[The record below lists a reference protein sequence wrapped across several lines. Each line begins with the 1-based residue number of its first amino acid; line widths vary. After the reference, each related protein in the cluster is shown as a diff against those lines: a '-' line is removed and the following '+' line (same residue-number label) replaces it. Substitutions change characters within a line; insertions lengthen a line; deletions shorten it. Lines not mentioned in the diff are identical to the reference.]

1 METTDGIA
9 KWTLWA
15 FGAGMGSGLLGIG
28 GGMILGPLLLDLG
41 MSPKVSAPITHFAV
55 LFTSSMSVIQF
66 ALLGQLLPA
75 HAGWFRRVLRPRA
88 RVFHPPTA
96 RFQLRIRSRRCLS
109 TDRSDARAFF
119 ARPAAA

>member
-66 ALLGQLLPA
+66 ALL
-75 HAGWFRRVLRPRA
+75 
-88 RVFHPPTA
+88 
-96 RFQLRIRSRRCLS
+96 
-109 TDRSDARAFF
+109 
-119 ARPAAA
+119 